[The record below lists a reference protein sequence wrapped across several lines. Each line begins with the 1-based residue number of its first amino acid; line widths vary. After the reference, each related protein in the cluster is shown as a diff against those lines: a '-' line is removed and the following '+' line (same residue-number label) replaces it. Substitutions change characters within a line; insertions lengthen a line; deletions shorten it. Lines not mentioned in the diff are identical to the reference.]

1 MTVTARP
8 PEPPKEGRRRGGA
21 ALLDAVLRFR
31 ALGLVVALVLLVAT
45 TWLANSRFLSAQS
58 VRDILLST
66 ALTLLLACG
75 MTMVVV
81 GRGIDLSV
89 ASVLGLSAF
98 GTATVL
104 ADHPGLPVPLAALV
118 GVGIGAACGAVNGV
132 VIAYGRVPALVATLG
147 TLYVFRGLV
156 YFLAGGS
163 RISAGELPR
172 GFLDFGTARVLGV
185 PWLFLIA
192 VAALLAVGE
201 FLRRHRAGRDL
212 YAIGS
217 HEEAA
222 RLAGIPIPSR
232 LLLAYVVSGTLAGL
246 GGVLYAARYG
256 TVDASAGYGMELD
269 IVAAVVVGGVAI
281 FGGSGSVF
289 GAALG
294 ALLLTVINNALPVL
308 GVDPFW
314 QRAVVGALIIAAIA
328 LDRLVALRVAASLRG
343 RDADVH

>member
-1 MTVTARP
+1 MF
-8 PEPPKEGRRRGGA
+8 
-21 ALLDAVLRFR
+21 RFR
-31 ALGLVVALVLLVAT
+31 AAGLALALVLLVGG
-45 TWLANSRFLSAQS
+45 TWLANDRFLSQQS
-58 VRDILLST
+58 VRDILLATS
-66 ALTLLLACG
+66 LTLLLSCG
-75 MTMVVV
+75 MTLVVV

-104 ADHPGLPVPLAALV
+104 SEHPGLPVPVAALV

-156 YFLAGGS
+156 YFWAGGS
-163 RISAGELPR
+163 RISAGDLPR
-172 GFLDFGTARVLGV
+172 GFLDFGTARVFGV
-185 PWLFLIA
+185 PWLFVIA
-192 VAALLAVGE
+192 VAVLFAVGT
-201 FLRRHRAGRDL
+201 FLRRYRAGRDL

-217 HEEAA
+217 NGEAA
-222 RLAGIPIPSR
+222 RLAGIPIPAR

-281 FGGSGSVF
+281 FGGSGSVY

-314 QRAVVGALIIAAIA
+314 QRAIVGGLIIAAIA
-328 LDRLVALRVAASLRG
+328 LDRLVAARVAASLRTLRR
-343 RDADVH
+343 RDADVR